1 MKNKLFDEL
10 DEKELLLI
18 HLGDLSDRPKRDN
31 EKVVSLKNILDL
43 EKEMIERSI
52 SELEEKGKII
62 EEKTH
67 SDQDGILRYEL
78 TDEGKKER
86 ERIWD
91 DIRETKIILIDEKD
105 AVQLELKNI
114 LTVLDGI
121 PLIEIIKNIDSRG
134 VLDLRDDE
142 KSREELVGREEHV
155 KKLKDLITEIDHKEI
170 NTMLISGD
178 TGMGKTRLVEEL
190 KNMVLEMGF
199 DFLKGRCFVEDQ
211 APYAPFKRAL
221 GKLLEIER
229 GMGEAQGIISQS
241 RSSRDKAESQKMF
254 DAQKMSVFYGTTKF
268 LKSLSEFRPLVIFLD
283 DIQWADSGTL
293 NLLDYMADRLRE
305 EAVILIG
312 AYRPGDVSESDP
324 LKKAM
329 RRMSRKKLYHEI
341 ELEPLEEDSIEKMI
355 SEITGIEKIP
365 DDFVRKLEDKT
376 NGNPLFVKEIVNQML
391 KERLIDIEKGE
402 FPTEREIFYIP
413 DVVQKVIEQ
422 RVFDLNDESREIL
435 QLGSVIGKDI
445 PFELLANASGENEFE
460 LLDKIDPLLENN
472 IWEEDPREDV
482 FSFSH
487 NLFLDTIYEGVG
499 KWLERKNLHIKIAE
513 ATEKVYEEDL
523 DDRYFTLGHH
533 FKKGEDYEKAFDYFM
548 KAGEKAEKVY
558 AHEDAIER
566 YEEALMIANRT
577 GEIEKEKEIRLL
589 EELGEINNIIG
600 NYEESR
606 KYLRQP
612 LVEVSEPERKRRFYR
627 NIIDSWYNEGEFDK
641 VIEITDEALY
651 LGEEDHSDIDEMS
664 GSRREKNTTEICKLL
679 SKKAWAL
686 MRKGEYER
694 AKEIFFEELNR
705 AEELGDR
712 SVLAQAY
719 HDLGSLERGGL
730 STEDCIRYLT
740 KAIKIRKD
748 ILAEEELFKEKYDL
762 FRSYNN
768 LGAIYFE
775 RLNLDKS
782 LSLFEKALKL
792 NQEIKNK
799 MFEVLALNNI
809 AAIKSKKGELDESEN
824 ILEKVLEMAEG
835 IHYTQGQLL
844 AENTLGVIHEERGK
858 LDQALEHFERAK
870 NITEKIDFKFG
881 MIDVYVNISQ
891 IYIFKGEM
899 DKAKDHIDQGHKL
912 AEEIKNERSIGKTL
926 RLKGEIERLKGDIG
940 KGIEYHK
947 KAIETDI
954 KGANL
959 FWNRCELVEDFLA
972 KEDIKKAEENL
983 ERVKEENI
991 GTKDSDSNLKMLQGV
1006 ISREKGD
1013 LEESKKFLETSL
1025 EMSKELSKRYRIAR
1039 VDYEL
1044 GKLYISMDNDE
1055 KAREYLDHAKQLF
1068 EQMGMK
1074 LRLKETRDL
1083 LRSLD

>member
-1 MKNKLFDEL
+1 VTKKPLDKL
-10 DEKELLLI
+10 DERDLLLLHFWDTSAREKRNNEDSDTI
-18 HLGDLSDRPKRDN
+18 EDILG
-31 EKVVSLKNILDL
+31 I
-43 EKEMIERSI
+43 EKEILKRSI
-52 SELEEKGKII
+52 SGLEEKGKII
-62 EEKTH
+62 EEKT
-67 SDQDGILRYEL
+67 SDRRDEMQRYEL
-78 TDEGKKER
+78 TEEGKKER
-86 ERIWD
+86 KRIWD
-91 DIRETKIILIDEKD
+91 DIKESKVILIDEKD
-105 AVQLELKNI
+105 AVQLRLENV
-114 LTVLDGI
+114 LTVLDGV
-121 PLIEIIKNIDSRG
+121 PLIEVIKDIDERG
-134 VLDLRDDE
+134 VLDLRDDQ
-142 KSREELVGREEHV
+142 KSRKELVGREEHV
-155 KKLKDLITEIDHKEI
+155 KKLKDLIKEIDHKEI
-170 NTMLISGD
+170 NTLLISGD

-190 KNMVLEMGF
+190 KDMVLEMGF
-199 DFLKGRCFVEDQ
+199 DFLKGRCYIEDQ
-211 APYAPFKRAL
+211 APYAPFKRSL
-221 GKLLEIER
+221 GKLIEIER
-229 GMGEAQGIISQS
+229 GAGGAQGIISSS
-241 RSSRDKAESQKMF
+241 RSTGGKAESQKMF
-254 DAQKMSVFYGTTKF
+254 DAQRKSVFYGATKF
-268 LKSLSEFRPLVIFLD
+268 LKNLSEFRPLVIFLD
-283 DIQWADSGTL
+283 DIHWADSGTL
-293 NLLDYMADRLRE
+293 NLLDYMADRLKE
-305 EAVILIG
+305 DAVIMIG
-312 AYRPGDVSESDP
+312 AYRPGDVNESDP
-324 LKKAM
+324 LKKTM
-329 RRMSRKKLYHEI
+329 RRMSRKKLYQEI
-341 ELEPLEEDSIEKMI
+341 ELETLEEESIEKMI
-355 SEITGIEKIP
+355 SEITGIDKIP
-365 DDFVRKLEDKT
+365 DDFVGKLEDKT
-376 NGNPLFVKEIVNQML
+376 NGNPLFVKEIVDQML
-391 KERLIDIEKGE
+391 REGLIDVEKGE
-402 FPTEREIFYIP
+402 FSTEDEIFYIP
-413 DVVQKVIEQ
+413 DVVQEVVEK

-445 PFELLANASGENEFE
+445 PFELLVDATGENEFD

-472 IWEEDPREDV
+472 IWEEDPREDA

-499 KWLERKNLHIKIAE
+499 KWLERKNLHLKIAE
-513 ATEKVYEEDL
+513 ATESLYEGDL

-533 FKKGEDYEKAFDYFM
+533 FKKGENYEKAFDYFM
-548 KAGEKAEKVY
+548 KAGENAEKVY

-577 GEIEKEKEIRLL
+577 GEIEEEKFISLL

-612 LVEVSEPERKRRFYR
+612 LSEVSDLERKRRLYR

-641 VIEITDEALY
+641 VIEITDEALD
-651 LGEEDHSDIDEMS
+651 LGEKDHSDLDEMS
-664 GSRREKNTTEICKLL
+664 ASSREKNTIEICKLL

-694 AKEIFFEELNR
+694 AKEIFCEELNR

-775 RLNLDKS
+775 RLDLDKS

-824 ILEKVLEMAEG
+824 IIEEVLEMAEG
-835 IHYTQGQLL
+835 IHHTQGQLL
-844 AENTLGVIHEERGK
+844 AENTLGVIYQERGK
-858 LDQALEHFERAK
+858 LDQALEHFESAK
-870 NITEKIDFKFG
+870 HITEKMDFKFG

-899 DKAKDHIDQGHKL
+899 DKAKDHIDHGHKL

-926 RLKGEIERLKGDIG
+926 RLKGKIERLEGDIE

-947 KAIETDI
+947 KALETDI

-959 FWNRCELVEDFLA
+959 FWNRCELVKDFLA

-1006 ISREKGD
+1006 LLREKGD
-1013 LEESKKFLETSL
+1013 LEQSKEFLETSL
-1025 EMSKELSKRYRIAR
+1025 AMSKELSKKYRIAK
-1039 VDYEL
+1039 VNYEL
-1044 GKLYISMDNDE
+1044 GKLYIEMDNDE
-1055 KAREYLDHAKQLF
+1055 KAREYLDNAKQLF

-1074 LRLKETRDL
+1074 LRLKETRDH

>member
-1 MKNKLFDEL
+1 MTEKLFGKL
-10 DEKELLLI
+10 DERDLLLI
-18 HLGDLSDRPKRDN
+18 HLGDLSDKPKQN
-31 EKVVSLKNILDL
+31 NGKVDPVEDILGI
-43 EKEMIERSI
+43 EKEMIKRSI
-52 SELEEKGKII
+52 SELEEKGMII

-67 SDQDGILRYEL
+67 SDQDEILRYEL
-78 TDEGKKER
+78 TEGGKKEK

-91 DIRETKIILIDEKD
+91 DIKENKIILIDEKD
-105 AVQLELKNI
+105 AVQLKLENVP
-114 LTVLDGI
+114 TVLDGVH
-121 PLIEIIKNIDSRG
+121 LIEIIKNIDGRG
-134 VLDLRDDE
+134 VLYLRDDE
-142 KSREELVGREEHV
+142 KSREELVGREEHI
-155 KKLKDLITEIDHKEI
+155 KKLKDLITGIDHKEI
-170 NTMLISGD
+170 NTLLISGD
-178 TGMGKTRLVEEL
+178 TGMGKTMLVEEL

-199 DFLKGRCFVEDQ
+199 DFLKGRCFIEDQ
-211 APYAPFKRAL
+211 APYSPFNRAL
-221 GKLLEIER
+221 KKLLEIKR
-229 GMGEAQGIISQS
+229 GTGEAQGVISQS
-241 RSSRDKAESQKMF
+241 RSSRGKAESQKMF
-254 DAQKMSVFYGTTKF
+254 DTQRKSVFYGTTKF
-268 LKSLSEFRPLVIFLD
+268 LRSLSEFRPLVIFLD

-293 NLLDYMADRLRE
+293 NLLDYMADRLRD

-324 LKKAM
+324 LKRTM

-341 ELEPLEEDSIEKMI
+341 ELGPLGEESIEKMI
-355 SEITGIEKIP
+355 SEITGIDKIP

-391 KERLIDIEKGE
+391 KERLIDTEKGE
-402 FPTEREIFYIP
+402 LPTESEIIYIP
-413 DVVQKVIEQ
+413 DVVQEVIEN

-445 PFELLANASGENEFE
+445 PFELLANASDEKELE

-513 ATEKVYEEDL
+513 ATEKVYEGGL

-577 GEIEKEKEIRLL
+577 GEIEKEEKISLL

-600 NYEESR
+600 DYEKSR

-612 LVEVSEPERKRRFYR
+612 LAEISDPERKRRLYR
-627 NIIDSWYNEGEFDK
+627 NIIDSWYNEGKFDK
-641 VIEITDEALY
+641 VIEITDEALD
-651 LGEEDHSDIDEMS
+651 LGEKDHLDLDEMS
-664 GSRREKNTTEICKLL
+664 ASSRKENTREICKLL

-712 SVLAQAY
+712 TVLAQAY

-748 ILAEEELFKEKYDL
+748 ILAEEESFKEKYDL

-775 RLNLDKS
+775 RLDLDKS

-809 AAIKSKKGELDESEN
+809 AAIKSKKGELDGSKN
-824 ILEKVLEMAEG
+824 ILEEVLEMAEG

-844 AENTLGVIHEERGK
+844 AENTLGVINQERGK
-858 LDQALEHFERAK
+858 FDLALEHFKRAK
-870 NITEKIDFKFG
+870 DITEKMDFKYG
-881 MIDVYVNISQ
+881 MIDVCVNISQ
-891 IYIFKGEM
+891 SYIFKGEM
-899 DKAKDHIDQGHKL
+899 DKAKDHLDQGHKL
-912 AEEIKNERSIGKTL
+912 AEEIKNERSIAKTL
-926 RLKGEIERLKGDIG
+926 RLKGNIERLEGS
-940 KGIEYHK
+940 IEKSIESHK
-947 KAIETDI
+947 KALETDI
-954 KGANL
+954 KGAYL

-983 ERVKEENI
+983 EKAKEENI
-991 GTKDSDSNLKMLQGV
+991 GTEELDSKLKMLQGV
-1006 ISREKGD
+1006 LLREKGD
-1013 LEESKKFLETSL
+1013 LEKSKKFLETSL
-1025 EMSKELSKRYRIAR
+1025 EMSKDLSKRYRIAR
-1039 VDYEL
+1039 VDHEL

-1055 KAREYLDHAKQLF
+1055 KAREYLDTAKQLF

-1074 LRLKETRDL
+1074 LRLKETREV